1 MIKTATLTYPLLE
14 ADLLMSST
22 PGFGDIIQTRVDL
35 SEDQLTKREFGR
47 SPVKLSGNPSRY
59 HAGDTVNLPFGSGE
73 TSTIG
78 AMGDAW
84 AATVTGGSP
93 E

>member
-1 MIKTATLTYPLLE
+1 MYLLQE
-14 ADLLMSST
+14 ADLLMSNT

-35 SEDQLTKREFGR
+35 SETQLSKREFGR

-73 TSTIG
+73 TSTIS
-78 AMGDAW
+78 AMGAAW
-84 AATVTGGSP
+84 AATITGGGP
-93 E
+93 A

>member
-1 MIKTATLTYPLLE
+1 
-14 ADLLMSST
+14 MSST
-22 PGFGDIIQTRVDL
+22 PGFGDIIQTRVEL
-35 SEDQLTKREFGR
+35 SEGQLSKREFGK
-47 SPVKLSGNPSRY
+47 STVKLSGNPSRY

-84 AATVTGGSP
+84 AATVTGGTP

>member
-1 MIKTATLTYPLLE
+1 MLTYLLLE
-14 ADLLMSST
+14 VDLLMSST
-22 PGFGDIIQTRVDL
+22 PGFGDIIQTRVEL
-35 SEDQLTKREFGR
+35 SEGQLTKREFGK
-47 SPVKLSGNPSRY
+47 SPVKLSGNPARY

>member
-1 MIKTATLTYPLLE
+1 MYLHQE
-14 ADLLMSST
+14 VELLMSST
-22 PGFGDIIQTRVDL
+22 PGFGDIIQTRVVL
-35 SEDQLTKREFGR
+35 SEEQLTKREFGK

-73 TSTIG
+73 TSTIN

-84 AATVTGGSP
+84 AASVTGGSP
-93 E
+93 A